1 MVLSGVLLCAPLVSY
16 SQTAS
21 EIEAQT
27 QSQKQTSSLP
37 EKKQK
42 APLDLHRPVDVQN
55 AYFDAASS
63 GYGGGRSYGFRKIL
77 VGLEVNNKEVL
88 VLDIVQTESDY
99 LVPIKEV
106 FPVIQASYTL
116 EHGILTIRVPGSEV
130 EMSSRVTYRIDGELW
145 ASLGTLNEYLKVNAR
160 FDPAKYAVTFLP
172 PWQEETKKNDA
183 PAESLEV
190 EFGPD
195 PFSLRQIRLSHEVQG
210 VEKDDEA
217 LEFDVLTERSELVA
231 TGSAAEGS
239 WLIDA
244 EKVNDESWKLDD
256 YFWTK
261 RSDHHQWLIGK
272 QTVSPSVISPAVTL
286 TGGQYFYSNQAI
298 PYNAYQ
304 DISQSSFFRELGNS
318 VQRIRGTAEPGA
330 IAELYVNNQLVGE
343 TFVRLDGTYDFGEFR
358 TESSLFNEIE
368 VVILDP
374 VNRSELERQLKTRAS
389 SDYLLNEGQV
399 VTSVALGRKG
409 NWLDPDYVNQGDAGM
424 FLYRYGIS
432 DTTTLEAGYLL
443 DDTSVTTTGIVSSL
457 GNNFVGAMRV
467 ADRNDAMATQLE
479 LDGFG
484 EDWRLST
491 FVRQEEANFY
501 EGRDEKVT
509 SANGYYYYTPYPSLR
524 LELLGRYQETGDK
537 VSYVKPGI
545 FYSPSYNFSVGTRPD
560 ADGDYRTE
568 LFYRPSQD
576 ARFRIT
582 HKPDEQTGRFEWNA
596 SDNVNG
602 YMSGRMYKDTI
613 GERTYDN
620 TIIEKAVGFYWYPDS
635 WTDYRQFRFEL
646 NHSNEYGVGVFT
658 EYRTQ
663 LMPGVYFDLRLRDA
677 DPQFDG
683 GLSAFARI
691 SMDFAVAKGSLVPSS
706 NRLAYNTAGTIAG
719 TIKTDGDC
727 SQLEHVSLLLNGVA
741 YKVPVKAC
749 TFYLDYVTPGLYKVM
764 LDGEFMPID
773 MVPEGKSHVI
783 KVAPSS
789 VTNVD
794 FVVNSE
800 YSAMGQLKSATGQA
814 LSNVRLT
821 LFNEKGEIMTETL
834 TDQFGYY
841 RVDGL
846 VNGNYTISVV
856 GMGGQK
862 LAQRTFSIE
871 GDFLFGL
878 DIIMPPSLP
887 RQ

>member
-1 MVLSGVLLCAPLVSY
+1 MKAISWTKLFLSGVLLCTPLALY
-16 SQTAS
+16 SQNQN
-21 EIEAQT
+21 EAFAEGGA
-27 QSQKQTSSLP
+27 KD
-37 EKKQK
+37 
-42 APLDLHRPVDVQN
+42 PLELHRPVEVQTALFDV
-55 AYFDAASS
+55 ASQGS
-63 GYGGGRSYGFRKIL
+63 GGGRTYGFRKIL
-77 VGLEVNNKEVL
+77 VGLEVNSQEVL

-116 EHGILTIRVPGSEV
+116 EHGVLTIRVPGSEV

-145 ASLGTLNEYLKVNAR
+145 ASLSTLNEYLKVNAR

-172 PWQEETKKNDA
+172 PWQEEKKKSET

-195 PFSLRQIRLSHEVQG
+195 PFSLRQVRLSHEVLG

-231 TGSAAEGS
+231 TGAAFEGS

-244 EKVNDESWKLDD
+244 EKLNDDDWKLDD

-261 RSDHHQWLIGK
+261 RTDHHQWLFGK
-272 QTVSPSVISPAVTL
+272 QTVSTSVIAPAVTL
-286 TGGQYFYSNQAI
+286 TGGQYFYSNQSV

-304 DISQSSFFRELGNS
+304 DISQSSFFRELGSS

-330 IAELYVNNQLVGE
+330 IAELYVNNQLIGE

-374 VNRSELERQLKTRAS
+374 VNRSELERQMKTRAS
-389 SDYLLNEGQV
+389 SDFLLNEGQV

-409 NWLDPDYVNQGDAGM
+409 NWLDPDYVDQGEAGM
-424 FLYRYGIS
+424 FLYRYGVT
-432 DTTTLEAGYLL
+432 DGVTVEAGYML
-443 DDTSVTTTGIVSSL
+443 DDISVTTAGIVSSL
-457 GNNFVGAMRV
+457 GHNFVSALRF
-467 ADRNDAMATQLE
+467 ADRNNSTATQLE

-484 EDWRLST
+484 ENWRMST
-491 FVRQEEANFY
+491 YVRQEEANFY
-501 EGRDEKVT
+501 EGRDDKTT
-509 SANGYYYYTPYPSLR
+509 SANGYYYYTPDPSLR

-537 VSYVKPGI
+537 VSYIKPGI
-545 FYSPSYNFSVGTRPD
+545 FYSPANNFSVGTRPD

-568 LFYRPSQD
+568 LFFRPSQD

-582 HKPDEQTGRFEWNA
+582 HKSEEQTGRFEWNA
-596 SDNVNG
+596 SDNVNA

-613 GERTYDN
+613 GDRTYQN
-620 TIIEKAVGFYWYPDS
+620 TIIEQAVGFYWYPKD
-635 WTDYRQFRFEL
+635 WTDYKQFRFEL

-691 SMDFAVAKGSLVPSS
+691 SMDFAVAKGSLVPSN
-706 NRLAYNTAGTIAG
+706 NRVAYNTAGTIAG
-719 TIKTDGDC
+719 TLKTDGDC
-727 SQLEHVSLLLNGVA
+727 SKLEHVSVLLNGVA
-741 YKVPVKAC
+741 YKTPVKAC
-749 TFYLDYVTPGLYKVM
+749 SFYLDYVTPGLYKIM

-773 MVPEGKSHVI
+773 MVPETKSHVI

-789 VTNVD
+789 VTHVEFNVM
-794 FVVNSE
+794 SE
-800 YSAMGQLKSATGQA
+800 YSAMGQLTSANGQA

-821 LFNEKGEIMTETL
+821 LFNSEGKMMTETL

-846 VNGNYTISVV
+846 TNGNYSVSIV
-856 GMGGQK
+856 GVGGQK
-862 LAQRTFSIE
+862 LAERAFVID

-878 DIIMPPSLP
+878 DISLP
-887 RQ
+887 ASLPLQ

>member
-1 MVLSGVLLCAPLVSY
+1 MKAISWTKLFLSGVLLCTPLALY
-16 SQTAS
+16 SQNQN
-21 EIEAQT
+21 EAFAEGAA
-27 QSQKQTSSLP
+27 KD
-37 EKKQK
+37 
-42 APLDLHRPVDVQN
+42 PLELHRPVEVQTALFDV
-55 AYFDAASS
+55 ASQGS
-63 GYGGGRSYGFRKIL
+63 GGARTYGFRKIL
-77 VGLEVNNKEVL
+77 VGLEVNSQEVL

-116 EHGILTIRVPGSEV
+116 EHGVLTIRVPGSEV

-145 ASLGTLNEYLKVNAR
+145 ASLSTLNEYLKVNAR

-172 PWQEETKKNDA
+172 PWQEEKKKSET

-195 PFSLRQIRLSHEVQG
+195 PFSLRQVRLSHEVLG

-231 TGSAAEGS
+231 TGAAFEGS

-244 EKVNDESWKLDD
+244 EKLNDDDWKLDD

-261 RSDHHQWLIGK
+261 RTDHHQWLFGK
-272 QTVSPSVISPAVTL
+272 QTVSTSVIAPAVTL
-286 TGGQYFYSNQAI
+286 TGGQYFYSNQSV

-304 DISQSSFFRELGNS
+304 DISQSSFFRELGSS

-330 IAELYVNNQLVGE
+330 IAELYVNNQLIGE

-374 VNRSELERQLKTRAS
+374 VNRSELERQMKTRAS
-389 SDYLLNEGQV
+389 SDFLLNEGQV

-409 NWLDPDYVNQGDAGM
+409 NWLDPDYVDQGEAGM
-424 FLYRYGIS
+424 FLYRYGVT
-432 DTTTLEAGYLL
+432 DGVTVEAGYML
-443 DDTSVTTTGIVSSL
+443 DDISVTTAGIVSSL
-457 GNNFVGAMRV
+457 GHNFVSALRF
-467 ADRNDAMATQLE
+467 ADRNNSTATQLE

-484 EDWRLST
+484 ENWRMST
-491 FVRQEEANFY
+491 YVRQEEANFY
-501 EGRDEKVT
+501 EGRDDKTT
-509 SANGYYYYTPYPSLR
+509 SANGYYYYTPDPSLR

-537 VSYVKPGI
+537 VSYIKPGI
-545 FYSPSYNFSVGTRPD
+545 FYSPANNFSVGTRPD

-568 LFYRPSQD
+568 LFFRPSQD

-582 HKPDEQTGRFEWNA
+582 HKSEEQTGRFEWNA
-596 SDNVNG
+596 SDNVNA

-613 GERTYDN
+613 GDRTYQN
-620 TIIEKAVGFYWYPDS
+620 TIIEQAVGFYWYPKD
-635 WTDYRQFRFEL
+635 WTDYKQFRFEL

-691 SMDFAVAKGSLVPSS
+691 SMDFAVAKGSLVPSN

-719 TIKTDGDC
+719 TLKTDGDC
-727 SQLEHVSLLLNGVA
+727 SKLEHVSVLLNGVA
-741 YKVPVKAC
+741 YKAPVKAC
-749 TFYLDYVTPGLYKVM
+749 SFYLDYVTPGLYKIM

-773 MVPEGKSHVI
+773 MVPETKSHVI

-789 VTNVD
+789 VTHVEFNVM
-794 FVVNSE
+794 SE
-800 YSAMGQLKSATGQA
+800 YSAMGQLTSANGQA

-821 LFNEKGEIMTETL
+821 LFNSEGEMMTETL

-846 VNGNYTISVV
+846 TNGNYSVSIV
-856 GMGGQK
+856 GVGGQK
-862 LAQRTFSIE
+862 LAERAFVID

-878 DIIMPPSLP
+878 DISLP
-887 RQ
+887 ASLPLQ

>member
-1 MVLSGVLLCAPLVSY
+1 MKTILWTKLILSGVLLCVPLLAY
-16 SQTAS
+16 SQEQKDS
-21 EIEAQT
+21 FIENSA
-27 QSQKQTSSLP
+27 KD
-37 EKKQK
+37 
-42 APLDLHRPVDVQN
+42 PLDLHRPVDVQN
-55 AYFDAASS
+55 ALFDASS
-63 GYGGGRSYGFRKIL
+63 KGAGGGRSYGFRKIL
-77 VGLEVNNKEVL
+77 VGLEVNNQEVL

-106 FPVIQASYTL
+106 FPVIQANYTL
-116 EHGILTIRVPGSEV
+116 EHGVLTIRVPGSEI

-145 ASLGTLNEYLKVNAR
+145 ASLSTLNEYLKVNAR

-172 PWQEETKKNDA
+172 PWQEEQKKGEA

-195 PFSLRQIRLSHEVQG
+195 PFSVRQVRLSHEVLG

-217 LEFDVLTERSELVA
+217 LEFDVFTERSELVA
-231 TGSAAEGS
+231 TGSAFEGS
-239 WLIDA
+239 WLVDA
-244 EKVNDESWKLDD
+244 EKLNDDEWKLDD

-261 RSDHHQWLIGK
+261 RTDNHQWLLGK
-272 QTVSPSVISPAVTL
+272 QTISPSVISPAVTV
-286 TGGQYFYSNQAI
+286 TGGQYFYSNQSI

-330 IAELYVNNQLVGE
+330 IAELYVNNQLVSE

-409 NWLDPDYVNQGDAGM
+409 NWLDPDYVNQGEAGM
-424 FLYRYGIS
+424 FLYRYGIT
-432 DTTTLEAGYLL
+432 DRTTVEAGYLL

-457 GNNFVGAMRV
+457 GNNFVGALRS
-467 ADRNDAMATQLE
+467 ANRNDATSTQLE

-484 EDWRLST
+484 KNWRLAT
-491 FVRQEEANFY
+491 YVRQEEANFY
-501 EGRDEKVT
+501 EGKDEKTT
-509 SANGYYYYTPYPSLR
+509 SANGYYYYTPDPSLR
-524 LELLGRYQETGDK
+524 LELLGRYQETGDE

-545 FYSPSYNFSVGTRPD
+545 FYSPTYNFSIGTRPD
-560 ADGDYRTE
+560 SDGDYRTE

-582 HKPDEQTGRFEWNA
+582 HKPEEQTGRFEWNV
-596 SDNVNG
+596 SENVNG

-613 GERTYDN
+613 AERTDEN
-620 TIIEKAVGFYWYPDS
+620 TIIEKAVGFYWYPKD
-635 WTDYRQFRFEL
+635 WTDYKQFRFEL

-691 SMDFAVAKGSLVPSS
+691 SMDFTVAKGSFVPSN

-719 TIKTDGDC
+719 TLTTDGDC
-727 SQLEHVSLLLNGVA
+727 SQLEHVSVLLNGAA

-773 MVPEGKSHVI
+773 MVPDSTSHVI
-783 KVAPSS
+783 KVAPSA
-789 VTNVD
+789 VTHVEFNVK
-794 FVVNSE
+794 SE
-800 YSAMGQLKSATGQA
+800 YSAMGQLKSANGLA

-821 LFNEKGEIMTETL
+821 LFNEKDEVMTETL

-841 RVDGL
+841 RIDGL
-846 VNGNYTISVV
+846 TNGNYRVSVV
-856 GMGGQK
+856 GIGGQT
-862 LAQRTFSIE
+862 LAERTFTID

-878 DIIMPPSLP
+878 DILMPPSLS

>member
-1 MVLSGVLLCAPLVSY
+1 MILSGVLLCTSVAAY
-16 SQTAS
+16 
-21 EIEAQT
+21 
-27 QSQKQTSSLP
+27 SQKQSDSVVNNPALD
-37 EKKQK
+37 
-42 APLDLHRPVDVQN
+42 PLDFHRPVDVHN
-55 AYFDAASS
+55 ALFDAASS
-63 GYGGGRSYGFRKIL
+63 GSGGGRSYGFRKIL

-106 FPVIQASYTL
+106 FPVIQATYTL
-116 EHGILTIRVPGSEV
+116 EHGVLTIRVPGSEV

-172 PWQEETKKNDA
+172 PWQEEKKPGETA
-183 PAESLEV
+183 AESLEV
-190 EFGPD
+190 EFGPE
-195 PFSLRQIRLSHEVQG
+195 PFSLRQVRLSHEALG
-210 VEKDDEA
+210 VERDDEA

-231 TGSAAEGS
+231 TGSAFEGS

-244 EKVNDESWKLDD
+244 EKVNDNSWKLDD

-261 RSDHHQWLIGK
+261 RTDNHQWLLGK
-272 QTVSPSVISPAVTL
+272 QTISPSVISPAVTL

-409 NWLDPDYVNQGDAGM
+409 NWMDPDYVDQGEAGM
-424 FLYRYGIS
+424 FLYRYGVTDSMTI
-432 DTTTLEAGYLL
+432 EAGYLF
-443 DDTSVTTTGIVSSL
+443 DDIPVTTTGIVTSL
-457 GNNFVGAMRV
+457 GNNFVSALRF
-467 ADRNDAMATQLE
+467 AERNDAAATQLE

-484 EDWRLST
+484 KNWRMAT
-491 FVRQEEANFY
+491 YVRQEEANFY
-501 EGRDEKVT
+501 EGRVESVT
-509 SANGYYYYTPYPSLR
+509 SANGYYYYTPDPSLR
-524 LELLGRYQETGDK
+524 LELLGRYQDTENG
-537 VSYVKPGI
+537 VRYIKPGI
-545 FYSPSYNFSVGTRPD
+545 FYSPTNTLSLGTRPD
-560 ADGDYRTE
+560 SDGDYRTE
-568 LFYRPSQD
+568 LYYRPSRD
-576 ARFRIT
+576 SRIRIT
-582 HKPDEQTGRFEWNA
+582 HKSEEQTGRFEWSA
-596 SDNVNG
+596 ADNVNG

-613 GERTYDN
+613 DERTYEN
-620 TIIEKAVGFYWYPDS
+620 TIIEKAVGFYWYPKD
-635 WTDYRQFRFEL
+635 WTDYQQFRFEL

-663 LMPGVYFDLRLRDA
+663 LMPGVYFDLRLRDG

-691 SMDFAVAKGSLVPSS
+691 SMDFTVAKGNFVPSR

-719 TIKTDGDC
+719 TLKTDGDC
-727 SQLEHVSLLLNGVA
+727 SQLEHVSVLLNGVA

-749 TFYLDYVTPGLYKVM
+749 TFYLDYVTPGLYKIM

-773 MVPEGKSHVI
+773 MVPDSKSHVI

-789 VTNVD
+789 VTHVE
-794 FVVNSE
+794 FAVKSE
-800 YSAMGQLKSATGQA
+800 YSAMGQLKSANGQA

-821 LFNEKGEIMTETL
+821 LFNKKGEVLTETL

-841 RVDGL
+841 RIDGL
-846 VNGNYTISVV
+846 TNGDYTISVV
-856 GMGGQK
+856 GVGGLS
-862 LAQRTFSIE
+862 LAERAFTID
-871 GDFLFGL
+871 GDFLFGV
-878 DIIMPPSLP
+878 DILMPPALP

>member
-1 MVLSGVLLCAPLVSY
+1 MFLSGLLLCIPLASY
-16 SQTAS
+16 SQTQS
-21 EIEAQT
+21 EPFVE
-27 QSQKQTSSLP
+27 SST
-37 EKKQK
+37 KD
-42 APLDLHRPVDVQN
+42 PLDFHRPVNIQN
-55 AYFDAASS
+55 ALFDAASS

-77 VGLEVNNKEVL
+77 VGLEVNKKEVL

-172 PWQEETKKNDA
+172 PWQEEQKPGEA
-183 PAESLEV
+183 LAESLEV

-195 PFSLRQIRLSHEVQG
+195 PFSLRQVRLSHEVLG
-210 VEKDDEA
+210 VEKEDEA
-217 LEFDVLTERSELVA
+217 LEFDVITERSELVA
-231 TGSAAEGS
+231 TGSVAEGS

-244 EKVNDESWKLDD
+244 EKLNDDEWKLDD

-261 RSDHHQWLIGK
+261 RTDHHQWLLGK

-389 SDYLLNEGQV
+389 SDYLLSEGQV
-399 VTSVALGRKG
+399 VTSLALGRKG
-409 NWLDPDYVNQGDAGM
+409 NWLDPDYVAQGEAGM
-424 FLYRYGIS
+424 FLYRYGIT
-432 DTTTLEAGYLL
+432 DGTTIEAGYLL
-443 DDTSVTTTGIVSSL
+443 DDSSVTTTGIVTSL
-457 GNNFVGAMRV
+457 GNNFVSALRF
-467 ADRNDAMATQLE
+467 ANRNEANAAQLE

-484 EDWRLST
+484 KNWRMST
-491 FVRQEEANFY
+491 YVRQEEANFY

-509 SANGYYYYTPYPSLR
+509 SANSYYYYTPDPSLR

-537 VSYVKPGI
+537 VSYIKPGI
-545 FYSPSYNFSVGTRPD
+545 FYSPTQNFSVGTRPD
-560 ADGDYRTE
+560 SDGDYRSE
-568 LFYRPSQD
+568 LYYRPSRD
-576 ARFRIT
+576 SRFRIT
-582 HKPDEQTGRFEWNA
+582 HKPEEQTGRFEWKA
-596 SDNVNG
+596 ADNVNG

-613 GERTYDN
+613 GERTYEN
-620 TIIEKAVGFYWYPDS
+620 TIIEQAVGFYWYPKD
-635 WTDYRQFRFEL
+635 WTDYQQFRFEL
-646 NHSNEYGVGVFT
+646 NHSNEYGVGIFT

-683 GLSAFARI
+683 GLSAYARI
-691 SMDFAVAKGSLVPSS
+691 SMDFTVAKGSFVPSN

-719 TIKTDGDC
+719 TLITDDDC
-727 SQLEHVSLLLNGVA
+727 DQLEHVSVLLNGAA

-749 TFYLDYVTPGLYKVM
+749 TFYLDYVTPGLYKIM

-773 MVPEGKSHVI
+773 MVPESKSHVI

-789 VTNVD
+789 VTHVE
-794 FVVNSE
+794 FAVKSE
-800 YSAMGQLKSATGQA
+800 YSAMGQLRSANGQA

-821 LFNEKGEIMTETL
+821 LFNEDGEVMTETL
-834 TDQFGYY
+834 TDPFGYY

-846 VNGNYTISVV
+846 TNGNYNISVV
-856 GMGGQK
+856 GIDGQK
-862 LAQRTFSIE
+862 LAERAFSID
-871 GDFLFGL
+871 GDFLFGV
-878 DIIMPPSLP
+878 DILMPPSLP

>member
-1 MVLSGVLLCAPLVSY
+1 MKTILWTKLILSGVLLCVPLLAY
-16 SQTAS
+16 SQAQKDS
-21 EIEAQT
+21 FIENSA
-27 QSQKQTSSLP
+27 KD
-37 EKKQK
+37 
-42 APLDLHRPVDVQN
+42 PLDLHRPVDVQN
-55 AYFDAASS
+55 ALFDASS
-63 GYGGGRSYGFRKIL
+63 QGAGGGRSYGFRKIL
-77 VGLEVNNKEVL
+77 VGLEVNNQEVL

-106 FPVIQASYTL
+106 FPVIQANYTL
-116 EHGILTIRVPGSEV
+116 EHGVLTIRVPGSEI

-172 PWQEETKKNDA
+172 PWQEEQKKGEA

-195 PFSLRQIRLSHEVQG
+195 PFSVRQVRLSHEVLG

-217 LEFDVLTERSELVA
+217 LEFDVFTERSELVA
-231 TGSAAEGS
+231 TGSAFEGS
-239 WLIDA
+239 WLVDA
-244 EKVNDESWKLDD
+244 EKLNDDEWKLDD

-261 RSDHHQWLIGK
+261 RTDNHQWLLGK
-272 QTVSPSVISPAVTL
+272 QTISPSVISPAVTV
-286 TGGQYFYSNQAI
+286 TGGQYFYSNQSI

-330 IAELYVNNQLVGE
+330 IAELYVNNQLVSE

-409 NWLDPDYVNQGDAGM
+409 NWLDPDYVNQGEAGM
-424 FLYRYGIS
+424 FLYRYGIT
-432 DTTTLEAGYLL
+432 DRTTVEAGYLL

-457 GNNFVGAMRV
+457 GYNFVGALRS
-467 ADRNDAMATQLE
+467 ANRNDATSTQLE

-484 EDWRLST
+484 KNWRLAT
-491 FVRQEEANFY
+491 YVRQEEANFY
-501 EGRDEKVT
+501 EGKDEKTT
-509 SANGYYYYTPYPSLR
+509 SANGYYYYTPDPSLR
-524 LELLGRYQETGDK
+524 LELLGRYQETGDE

-545 FYSPSYNFSVGTRPD
+545 FYSPTYNFSIGTRPD
-560 ADGDYRTE
+560 SDGDYRTE

-582 HKPDEQTGRFEWNA
+582 HKPEEQTGRFEWNV
-596 SDNVNG
+596 SENVNG

-613 GERTYDN
+613 AERTDEN
-620 TIIEKAVGFYWYPDS
+620 TIIEKAVGFYWYPKD
-635 WTDYRQFRFEL
+635 WTDYKQFRFEL

-691 SMDFAVAKGSLVPSS
+691 SMDFTVAKGSFVPSN

-719 TIKTDGDC
+719 TLTTDGDC
-727 SQLEHVSLLLNGVA
+727 SQLEHVSVLLNGAA

-773 MVPEGKSHVI
+773 MVPDSTSHVI
-783 KVAPSS
+783 KVAPSA
-789 VTNVD
+789 VTHVEFNVK
-794 FVVNSE
+794 SE
-800 YSAMGQLKSATGQA
+800 YSAMGQLKSANGLA

-821 LFNEKGEIMTETL
+821 LFNEKDEIMTETL

-841 RVDGL
+841 RIDGL
-846 VNGNYTISVV
+846 TNGNYRVSVV
-856 GMGGQK
+856 GIGGQT
-862 LAQRTFSIE
+862 LAERTFTID

-878 DIIMPPSLP
+878 DILMPPSLS